1 MTPRAGANRWR
12 RRVDR
17 ALGRGPANTPPAET
31 DSPRPE
37 GQHAPVS
44 QDQDS
49 SSGSS
54 SDTDSSS
61 GSATGRDLKTL
72 PEGPRALL
80 RAARAHAETAT
91 ATSDDE
97 LAEKALGEFREAA
110 AATGFGSLALRDL
123 AEFLTIRGSD
133 EAAAA
138 TGALLDVVAESSPGA
153 ESDRARESDRGGNSR
168 LDVPVLRARADALDA
183 AGDRSG
189 AESLLALVL
198 AADASQVKDV
208 DRYLDLV
215 GSLGLPLKRN
225 NWALRR
231 LRADAGDDP
240 EQHRAAAHY
249 AIAHGYADLLARIG
263 ESAEPRTRAILRIHE
278 STGSGGLEGSDLEEI
293 RSDLGL
299 STDDAQEAL
308 LVVMLARGNRSAAE
322 AILDVLDDSRIPTDS
337 LRREIRRFISSGR
350 KKRALPYINAYL
362 RAEPDDAWA
371 QALHKQIATAAPTNY
386 QLGKSGFPLP
396 TFRHEPAFEAV
407 PNRVHYLLHNS
418 LPFHSAGYAT
428 RTHGLLK
435 ELNIAGWDVDG
446 VTRLGYPYDMPG
458 KGDIPDVPGH
468 DVIDGVDYLRLLT
481 GRQIEKKNP
490 LFNYVERYS
499 AELINTARRERPAII
514 HAASNHW
521 NGLTGVSVARKL
533 GLPSIYEVRGLW
545 EITRGSRNPDW
556 AASNMYRYIAR
567 MEADAAKGATRV
579 FTITGAL
586 RDEMVRRGVEH
597 EKITVLPNGVD
608 TERFTP
614 IPRDEEL
621 ARELGVQGKTVI
633 GYVGSVLDY
642 EGLGLLI
649 DAAGALAAERD
660 DFHVLMVGDGAELES
675 FRDRVRE
682 DGLDR
687 VITFTGRVPHEEV
700 ERYYSLIDITPFPRL
715 PLPVCEMVSPLKPF
729 EAMAMGKAVVASD
742 VAALA
747 EIVTPGANGL
757 LHIKGEAAS
766 LTSELRRLLDDPE
779 LVRRLGTQAREW
791 VVKHRDWRQISTIVA
806 ETYAELTE
814 ASPT

>member
-1 MTPRAGANRWR
+1 MTPPSGMNRWKR
-12 RRVDR
+12 RINRG
-17 ALGRGPANTPPAET
+17 LGRGPARQT
-31 DSPRPE
+31 
-37 GQHAPVS
+37 APV
-44 QDQDS
+44 QDP
-49 SSGSS
+49 
-54 SDTDSSS
+54 
-61 GSATGRDLKTL
+61 DLVNL
-72 PEGPRALL
+72 PERARALL
-80 RAARAHAETAT
+80 RAARAHAETAA

-110 AATGFGSLALRDL
+110 ATSAFSPMALCDL
-123 AEFLTIRGSD
+123 TEFLSDRGSA

-138 TGALLDVVAESSPGA
+138 TGALYEPDGAADLDPS
-153 ESDRARESDRGGNSR
+153 
-168 LDVPVLRARADALDA
+168 VLRTRAEALQGG
-183 AGDRSG
+183 GDRSG
-189 AESLLALVL
+189 AEALLALVL
-198 AADASQVKDV
+198 AADASQVADV

-215 GSLGLPLKRN
+215 GGLALPSKRV

-231 LRADAGDDP
+231 LRADVGADAS
-240 EQHRAAAHY
+240 QHHAAAHY
-249 AIAHGYADLLARIG
+249 AIAHGYTELLARIG
-263 ESAEPRTRAILRIHE
+263 ENPEPTTRAIVRINDAAKTGEVDASALE
-278 STGSGGLEGSDLEEI
+278 SI
-293 RSDLGL
+293 RNDLGL
-299 STDDAQEAL
+299 TADEAQVAH
-308 LVVMLARGNRSAAE
+308 LVVMLARGNRSTAE
-322 AILDVLDDSRIPTDS
+322 ALLVKIEDSRIPADS
-337 LRREIRRFISSGR
+337 VRREIRRSITAGR
-350 KKRALPYINAYL
+350 KKNSLPYIKAYL
-362 RAEPDDAWA
+362 RARPDDAWA
-371 QALHKQIATAAPTNY
+371 LALHKQLTTATPTNY

-396 TFRHEPAFEAV
+396 KQSREPAFEPV
-407 PNRVHYLLHNS
+407 QNRVHYLLHNS

-435 ELNIAGWDVDG
+435 ELNAAGWDVDG
-446 VTRLGYPYDMPG
+446 VTRLGYPYDMPRMEE
-458 KGDIPDVPGH
+458 IPDAP
-468 DVIDGVDYLRLLT
+468 DREVIDGVDYLRLLT

-499 AELINTARRERPAII
+499 AELVKAAQRDRPAII

-533 GLPSIYEVRGLW
+533 GLPSIYEIRGLW
-545 EITRGSRNPDW
+545 EITRGSRNPEW
-556 AASNMYRYIAR
+556 AASNMFKYIAR

-586 RDEMVRRGVEH
+586 RDEMVRRGVSA

-614 IPRDEEL
+614 IPRVEEL
-621 ARELGVQGKTVI
+621 ALELGVQGKTVI
-633 GYVGSVLDY
+633 GYIGSILDY

-649 DAAGALAAERD
+649 DAAAALATERD
-660 DFHVLMVGDGAELES
+660 DFHVLLVGDGAELES

-700 ERYYSLIDITPFPRL
+700 ERYYSLVDITPFPRL

-747 EIVTPGANGL
+747 EIVTPGTNGL
-757 LHIKGEAAS
+757 LHAKGEAAS

-779 LVRRLGTQAREW
+779 LVKRLGSQAREW
-791 VVKHRDWRQISTIVA
+791 VVQHRDWRQISTIVA

-814 ASPT
+814 GMRSESAPQEVAGPR